1 MTRIALKSSLFSLA
15 ASLLGLCG
23 GFWQSSEAVVL
34 TEGQIKDK
42 VVAHVQEKVA
52 QVVDPADANNIRVS
66 IIRVPAAPFD
76 FPAAKTPQEI
86 KISVTSR
93 LGEVYSPR
101 GIVQVSLQD
110 GSGHQREIGVPV
122 QIGIQKPVWVVK
134 NVVNAH
140 EPLRASD
147 FSLQT
152 KDVSNCYNYAVGANR
167 NLDSYLARVN
177 LRPGDI
183 LDARKIVIP
192 PDVTYNSPVRIFLSN
207 GDGMTVTVPGI
218 ALANGKI
225 GETIR
230 VRQAVF
236 QRKDYSAKIVD
247 KNKVLVE
254 M

>member
-1 MTRIALKSSLFSLA
+1 MNPIAFKSALFPLA
-15 ASLLGLCG
+15 ALLLGLWG
-23 GFWQSSEAVVL
+23 AWSQSAGAVVL

-52 QVVDPADANNIRVS
+52 QVVDPADVKNIHVS

-76 FPAAKTPQEI
+76 FPAAKTLEEI
-86 KISVTSR
+86 KVSLTSR
-93 LGEVYSPR
+93 LGETYSPR

-110 GSGHQREIGVPV
+110 GQGHQREIGVPV
-122 QIGIQKPVWVVK
+122 HIIIQKPVWVVK

-140 EPLRASD
+140 EPLRAAD
-147 FSLQT
+147 FSLQS
-152 KDVSNCYNYAVGANR
+152 KEVSNIYSYAVGANR
-167 NLDSYLARVN
+167 NLGSYQARVN

-192 PDVTYNSPVRIFLSN
+192 PDVTYNSPVRIFISN

-254 M
+254 I

>member
-1 MTRIALKSSLFSLA
+1 MTRITLNSTLLSLA
-15 ASLLGLCG
+15 GLTLVLGG
-23 GFWQSSEAVVL
+23 GLWRSSEAVVL

-52 QVVDPADANNIRVS
+52 QVVDPADAKNIRVS

-86 KISVTSR
+86 KISITSR

-134 NVVNAH
+134 NVINAH

-147 FSLQT
+147 FSLQS
-152 KDVSNCYNYAVGANR
+152 KDVSNCYNYAVGVNR

-218 ALANGKI
+218 ALASGKI